1 MRSCLLYMACLLFA
15 NSSFADKQV
24 INIAAIDWCP
34 QICPESGAPGYIVDL
49 VKQIYSG
56 TQYELDIRIYPWS
69 RALSM
74 TQQGRVHAVLSPA
87 KPEAPNL
94 LYPINEVG
102 TQRMCFF
109 TAKEEQWQ
117 YENIQSLKNKQFGLS
132 SDTSIEELNDYALLH
147 PEQFQYLPYNERHIV
162 QQAKKVLRNRIHA
175 FLFTYN
181 STVYTLKKAGK
192 WEKFKSAGCVQEAK
206 IYMAFSPQIYMQD
219 DIKKMM
225 EVFDENMAIIKRGEG
240 ISQVMNRY
248 GLEDW
253 RAQP

>member
-1 MRSCLLYMACLLFA
+1 MRSYLFLIACFLLP

-24 INIAAIDWCP
+24 IHIAAIDWCP
-34 QICPESGAPGYIVDL
+34 QICPETDKPGYIIDL
-49 VKQIYSG
+49 VKQIYSD
-56 TQYELDIRIYPWS
+56 TEYELDIRIYPWS

-87 KPEAPNL
+87 KPEAPDL

-109 TAKEEQWQ
+109 TDREKEWQ
-117 YENIQSLKNKQFGLS
+117 YENIHSLKNKQFGLS
-132 SDTSIEELNDYALLH
+132 TDTSIEELNDYALLN

-181 STVYTLKKAGK
+181 STVYTLKNAGK
-192 WEKFKSAGCVQEAK
+192 WDRFKSAGCVQEAN
-206 IYMAFSPQIYMQD
+206 IYMAFSPQINMQD

-225 EVFDENMAIIKRGEG
+225 EVFDEKMAILKRGDG
-240 ISQVMNRY
+240 ISQVMSHY
-248 GLEDW
+248 GLDDW
-253 RAQP
+253 RAK